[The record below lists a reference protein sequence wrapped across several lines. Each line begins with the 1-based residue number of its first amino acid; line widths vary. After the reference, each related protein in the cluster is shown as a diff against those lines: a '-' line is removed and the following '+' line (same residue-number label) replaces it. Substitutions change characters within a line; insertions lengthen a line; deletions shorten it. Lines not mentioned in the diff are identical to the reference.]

1 MTAEYTEEYFV
12 ADEEAYNA
20 LITLVGRNAALNRQA
35 DAEPEIQPAEM
46 PGVLDRLW
54 GDIQTETRRFQ
65 EQGKA
70 MMQGGDYGG
79 PVVDALSGGS
89 FHPRLAAGAGAAA
102 QTAGRSVGAVLGGL
116 SYAGAPVWGTVQ
128 ALRENPTADLLTRFG
143 MDEDTA
149 QQVSD
154 YGWMAADALT
164 GYGLVKSGFNP
175 SLTDELVTRGTGFVP
190 RNFVPS
196 AGQVGP
202 KNQIGAIGDIS
213 KLADK
218 PRVFY
223 RGISNSGK
231 PSESGNAT
239 WDSLLFATSD
249 EDAAKLYAGSD
260 GAVYPIHAKSGTN
273 ILYEGT
279 QEFRSLNKGNKG
291 KDALESSAETVRRAK
306 DAGYDAVHF
315 SRQADIGTAIINPD
329 AFDVSQLPKTKRP
342 KLTWRVEESSGE
354 FFLEGVNETGEI
366 VDSTLYKSKRAA
378 DAALKEKGQIG
389 AIGDVSKL
397 TDGVSYP
404 TAPKGNWYGDADYR
418 ERGGRIVS
426 MSPDEFLDS
435 ATPLK
440 IDDVARDN
448 IDELKRH
455 IRDGGE
461 LDPLALYGDKTSVR
475 NSDGRHRAIAA
486 RELGMSEVPVLDF
499 RATADDLPTDHA
511 SRMQRAREQGFGERV
526 FYHGTKQD
534 IEGGL
539 EPGYDDGLIFLTPNK
554 KFAEDWAGKGRL
566 RNRKGAEAEIDAAEK
581 AERKLRNEVFNW
593 EELSEMERPELNA
606 AMSERTKI
614 FNELNPV
621 RSEDIHKTVYPV
633 RTRVKRTFHPDR
645 DFGELDEYFKKRNS
659 SESDIDLYRTGNY
672 LLFETKE
679 MVDYLKGK
687 GFDSMWLKESTIDN
701 EYTTLAVFDP
711 KDIRSIN
718 AKFDPKDIDSRNIMA
733 GVGAGAVAASLD
745 DEEYA
750 DIYLNNPNQ
759 APAYEAR

>member
-511 SRMQRAREQGFGERV
+511 SRMQRAREQGFGEQTWYHSTKHDFRKDSEFKEGV
-526 FYHGTKQD
+526 GKSRRGTDLGFHFGTPEAANEAVMPSFIKQYREDLINDPKSSQALVDESRKEIERYYEASNVLPVKLRTEKTLRLPDFGRWDSPSNARMRLADNSYYHGKVRLDKELDTSDTVVAEKILELAD
-534 IEGGL
+534 STSDKGEWAKGFKKILRDHGYDSVSYKNVTEGGESIMVL
-539 EPGYDDGLIFLTPNK
+539 DPKNIRST
-554 KFAEDWAGKGRL
+554 
-566 RNRKGAEAEIDAAEK
+566 
-581 AERKLRNEVFNW
+581 
-593 EELSEMERPELNA
+593 NA
-606 AMSERTKI
+606 R
-614 FNELNPV
+614 
-621 RSEDIHKTVYPV
+621 
-633 RTRVKRTFHPDR
+633 
-645 DFGELDEYFKKRNS
+645 
-659 SESDIDLYRTGNY
+659 
-672 LLFETKE
+672 
-679 MVDYLKGK
+679 
-687 GFDSMWLKESTIDN
+687 
-701 EYTTLAVFDP
+701 FDP
-711 KDIRSIN
+711 KDAN
-718 AKFDPKDIDSRNIMA
+718 SRNIMA